1 MGTKMKKKSAAPLEF
16 YTKERK
22 QQGIQ
27 PALQGK
33 GGGWV
38 LSTYPIEELLKNPG
52 LKDKIVAILEDFKSR
67 KGIDISSIL
76 HLPML
81 QVLKPENVFNFNG
94 RPIVYIEYSSARRT
108 RKGVSFMEP
117 LGSRVL
123 YLDTMEI
130 EEASGTDPVTI
141 YHDEI
146 VAKSQIDASKI
157 INAYFQAEHNRV
169 VDYVCNNNRPP
180 LQNVGAMLLK
190 ARRLMQSRIASL
202 EAQVERSSQPRVL
215 PKGISEMDAEFKSDM
230 GISEDSAG
238 ISFSTEAPKRLIN
251 TIQDVFASLIISYW
265 DRPYL
270 IVNAYN
276 SGQLTNA
283 FRNIPNATEED
294 IQDISKALSDVMTTV
309 QSDWDKER
317 AQTEGYQKSRSEPKP
332 EETKPTIDWALR
344 KVAPIAEEQATKLV
358 KRRSLV
364 PDRFRGQRS
373 YLDQGSETVKSIQA
387 TELSIMKETLSNTE
401 DTLRVLGQINSEL
414 TQSGMSLSSKNLS
427 PAHMNSLCQSAKSL
441 QRFTEG
447 YAKPLVSEK
456 GNIDKRKMGYSKEP
470 MANMIVSSYMGL
482 CQHVLSKIACEGAD
496 ENMQDICGSYNNE
509 AIIE

>member
-1 MGTKMKKKSAAPLEF
+1 MKKESAAPLEF
-16 YTKERK
+16 YTRQRKEEGVK
-22 QQGIQ
+22 
-27 PALQGK
+27 PVLQGK
-33 GGGWV
+33 GGGWA
-38 LSTYPIEELLKNPG
+38 LSTYPIEELLKNPS
-52 LKDKIVAILEDFKSR
+52 LKDKIVAILNEFKSK

-76 HLPML
+76 NLPML

-94 RPIVYIEYSSARRT
+94 RPIVYIEYNSVKRT

-117 LGSRVL
+117 IGSRVL

-130 EEASGTDPVTI
+130 EEASGTDPVTVH
-141 YHDEI
+141 HDEI
-146 VAKSQIDASKI
+146 VAKNQVDASKI

-169 VDYVCNNNRPP
+169 VDYVCKNNRPP
-180 LQNVGAMLLK
+180 LQNVGAILLK

-202 EAQVERSSQPRVL
+202 ESQVERNSKPRVL
-215 PKGISEMDAEFKSDM
+215 PQGISEMDAEFKADM
-230 GISEDSAG
+230 GISEETAGG

-251 TIQDVFASLIISYW
+251 TIQDVFASLVISYW

-276 SGQLTNA
+276 SGQLANA

-317 AQTEGYQKSRSEPKP
+317 SQTSNYQKSRSEEKT
-332 EETKPTIDWALR
+332 EEEKPTIEWALR

-373 YLDQGSETVKSIQA
+373 YLDQGSETVKSIQI
-387 TELSIMKETLSNTE
+387 TELGIMKEALSNTE
-401 DTLRVLGQINSEL
+401 NTLRILGQINSEL
-414 TQSGMSLSSKNLS
+414 SQNGLALSSKNLS
-427 PAHMNSLCQSAKSL
+427 PAQMNSLCQSAQSL

-456 GNIDKRKMGYSKEP
+456 GNIDKRKMGYTKEP

-482 CQHVLSKIACEGAD
+482 CQHVLSKVACEGAED
-496 ENMQDICGSYNNE
+496 NMQDICSKYNDE
-509 AIIE
+509 AKIE

>member
-1 MGTKMKKKSAAPLEF
+1 MKKKSAAPLEF

-94 RPIVYIEYSSARRT
+94 RPIVYIEYSSKKRT
-108 RKGVSFMEP
+108 SKGVSFMEP
-117 LGSRVL
+117 IGSRVL

-130 EEASGTDPVTI
+130 EEASGTDPVTV

-146 VAKSQIDASKI
+146 VAKNQVDASRI

-202 EAQVERSSQPRVL
+202 ESQIERSSQPRTL
-215 PKGISEMDAEFKSDM
+215 PKGISDMDAEFKSDM
-230 GISEDSAG
+230 GISEEPSEGLA
-238 ISFSTEAPKRLIN
+238 FSTEAPKRLIN
-251 TIQDVFASLIISYW
+251 TIQDVFASLIVSYW

-283 FRNIPNATEED
+283 FRNVPNATEED
-294 IQDISKALSDVMTTV
+294 IQDIAKALSDVMTTV

-317 AQTEGYQKSRSEPKP
+317 EQTGSYQKSRSEGKS
-332 EETKPTIDWALR
+332 EEKKPTIDWALR
-344 KVAPIAEEQATKLV
+344 KVAPIAEEQATKLI

-373 YLDQGSETVKSIQA
+373 YLDQGSEIVKNIQI
-387 TELSIMKETLSNTE
+387 TELEIMKETLSNTE
-401 DTLRVLGQINSEL
+401 NTLRVLGQINSEL
-414 TQSGMSLSSKNLS
+414 SQSGLTLSSKNLS
-427 PAHMNSLCQSAKSL
+427 PVHMNSLCQSAQAL

-482 CQHVLSKIACEGAD
+482 CQHVLSKIACEGAE
-496 ENMQDICGSYNNE
+496 ENMQDICGSYSNE
-509 AIIE
+509 AVIE